1 MALTT
6 EQWAAVRKIVY
17 GLVALAGVG
26 LTAFG
31 TVNAEQWAHI
41 SAGVTGVIGAVLAL
55 INVSPT
61 QYKEQPAKPVESQD
75 SSAAPAAPAAPAEHA
90 ADSSYYAS
98 DDYLNQ

>member
-31 TVNAEQWAHI
+31 VINAEQWAHI
-41 SAGVTGVIGAVLAL
+41 SAGVTGVLGAVLAL

-61 QYKEQPAKPVESQD
+61 QYKEQPSEPAKPVESQE
-75 SSAAPAAPAAPAEHA
+75 SPAEHA
-90 ADSSYYAS
+90 ADPSYYAS
-98 DDYLNQ
+98 EDYLNQ

>member
-1 MALTT
+1 MVLTT

-17 GLVALAGVG
+17 GLVALAGIG

-31 TVNAEQWAHI
+31 AVNAEQWAHI

-61 QYKEQPAKPVESQD
+61 QYKEHPVKPVEPQD
-75 SSAAPAAPAAPAEHA
+75 SSAAPAEHA

>member
-31 TVNAEQWAHI
+31 VINAEQWASI
-41 SAGVTGVIGAVLAL
+41 SAGATGVIGAVLAL
-55 INVSPT
+55 LNVSPT
-61 QYKEQPAKPVESQD
+61 QYKAQPENGSA
-75 SSAAPAAPAAPAEHA
+75 AAPAA
-90 ADSSYYAS
+90 ADPNADYYAS
-98 DDYLNQ
+98 SEYAGQ